1 MDGIIKWLEES
12 YMPVASRIGEQRH
25 LKAIRDGIVALI
37 PLLLIGSLFLI
48 LAFPPIPVLA
58 EMVKPYIG
66 SLTSVNNATMGLMG
80 LMAAFSVAYSL
91 ANSYKMD
98 PLANSLFSAAAFM
111 LATPFTKDGNI
122 TSAWMGSKGL
132 FVAMLSAIF
141 VVEIQRYMIRK
152 NLVFKLP
159 ESVPPA
165 VARSFTALLPG
176 FFSVAI
182 VWFINA
188 ILLSSQTNIQDVIY
202 TVLAAP
208 IVSMGGSLPA
218 FLLCIF
224 FAQLLWCVGIHGA
237 ALVSGIMSPVWLTLT
252 QQNAAAKAAGEVV
265 PNVVCNQLWDVY
277 ALIGGSG
284 ATFAL
289 CLMLLLLSKSKQLKI
304 IGKSAIGPSFFNIN
318 EPILFGMPIVMNPV
332 LMVPFIFAPMI
343 SATIAYFAID
353 AGLVEKLFAIAPW
366 TTPPIINAFLD
377 TGDIK
382 ATLLQLGCF
391 FVTGVIYYPFF
402 KMWDK
407 AKVKEEKL
415 SEVDA
420 TQTKIT
426 PSQGFH
432 A

>member
-12 YMPVASRIGEQRH
+12 YMPIASRIGEQRH

-58 EMVKPYIG
+58 EMVKPYVG
-66 SLTSVNNATMGLMG
+66 NLCSVNNATMGLMG

-98 PLANSLFSAAAFM
+98 PLANSLFSVAAFM

-122 TSAWMGSKGL
+122 ASAWMGSKGL

-152 NLVFKLP
+152 NMVFKLP
-159 ESVPPA
+159 EGVPPA

-176 FFSVAI
+176 FSSIAI

-188 ILLSSQTNIQDVIY
+188 ILLTSQTNIQDVIY
-202 TVLAAP
+202 KILAAP
-208 IVSMGGSLPA
+208 ILSMGGSLPA
-218 FLLCIF
+218 FLLCIL

-237 ALVSGIMSPVWLTLT
+237 ALVQGIMSPVWFALAE
-252 QQNAAAKAAGEVV
+252 QNAAAKAAGEAL
-265 PNVVCNQLWDVY
+265 PNIVCNQLWDVY

-284 ATFAL
+284 ATLAL
-289 CLMLLLLSKSKQLKI
+289 AFMLLTVSKSRQLKVL
-304 IGKSAIGPSFFNIN
+304 GKSAIIPSLFNIN

-332 LMVPFIFAPMI
+332 IMIPFIFTPLI
-343 SATIAYFAID
+343 TATVAYFVMD
-353 AGLVEKLFAIAPW
+353 AGLVDKMFAIAPW
-366 TTPPIINAFLD
+366 TTPTLINSFLD

-382 ATLLQLGCF
+382 AVILQVGCF
-391 FVTGVIYYPFF
+391 AISAVMYYPFF

-407 AKVKEEKL
+407 AKAKEENIIT
-415 SEVDA
+415 EE
-420 TQTKIT
+420 TKIT

-432 A
+432 V

>member
-12 YMPVASRIGEQRH
+12 YAPVASRIGEQRH

-48 LAFPPIPVLA
+48 IAFPPVQVLA
-58 EMVKPYIG
+58 DMVKPYVG
-66 SLTSVNNATMGLMG
+66 NLCSVNNATMGLMG

-98 PLANSLFSAAAFM
+98 PLANSLFSVAAFM

-132 FVAMLSAIF
+132 FVAMISAIA
-141 VVEIQRYMIRK
+141 VVEIQRFMIRK
-152 NLVFKLP
+152 NLVFKMP
-159 ESVPPA
+159 EGVPPA

-176 FFSVAI
+176 FFSLAI
-182 VWFINA
+182 VWFINS
-188 ILLSSQTNIQDVIY
+188 LLLTSNSNIQDLIY
-202 TVLAAP
+202 QVLAAP
-208 IVSMGGSLPA
+208 ILSLGGTLPA

-237 ALVSGIMSPVWLTLT
+237 ALVQGVMSPVWLGLA
-252 QQNAAAKAAGEVV
+252 QQNAAAKAAGEAI
-265 PNVVCNQLWDVY
+265 PNIVCNQLWDLY
-277 ALIGGSG
+277 ATIGGSG

-289 CLMLLLLSKSKQLKI
+289 CLMLLMLSKSKQLKVL
-304 IGKSAIGPSFFNIN
+304 GKSAIGPSFFNIN

-332 LMVPFIFAPMI
+332 LMIPFIFAPI
-343 SATIAYFAID
+343 VSVTIAYFAID
-353 AGLVEKLFAIAPW
+353 AGLVDKIFAIAPW
-366 TTPPIINAFLD
+366 TTPPIVNALLD

-382 ATLLQLGCF
+382 AALLQLFCF
-391 FVTGVIYYPFF
+391 FVTGVMYYPFF
-402 KMWDK
+402 RMWDK
-407 AKVKEEKL
+407 AKAKEEKIVT
-415 SEVDA
+415 EE
-420 TQTKIT
+420 TKTT

>member
-58 EMVKPYIG
+58 EMVKPYVG
-66 SLTSVNNATMGLMG
+66 NLCSVNNATMGLMG

-98 PLANSLFSAAAFM
+98 PLANSLFSVAAFM

-141 VVEIQRYMIRK
+141 VVEIQRYMIQK
-152 NLVFKLP
+152 KLVFKLP
-159 ESVPPA
+159 DGVPPA

-182 VWFINA
+182 VWLINA
-188 ILLSSQTNIQDVIY
+188 ILLTSQTNIQDVIY
-202 TVLAAP
+202 KILAAP
-208 IVSMGGSLPA
+208 ILSMGGSLPA
-218 FLLCIF
+218 FLLCIL

-237 ALVSGIMSPVWLTLT
+237 ALVQGIMSPVWFALAE
-252 QQNAAAKAAGEVV
+252 QNAAAKAAGEAL
-265 PNVVCNQLWDVY
+265 PNIVCNQLWDVY

-284 ATFAL
+284 ATLAL
-289 CLMLLLLSKSKQLKI
+289 AFMLLLASKSRQLKVL
-304 IGKSAIGPSFFNIN
+304 GKSAIIPSLFNIN

-332 LMVPFIFAPMI
+332 IMIPFIFTPLVT
-343 SATIAYFAID
+343 ATVAYFVMD
-353 AGLVEKLFAIAPW
+353 AGLVDKMFAIAPW
-366 TTPPIINAFLD
+366 TTPAIINAFLD

-382 ATLLQLGCF
+382 AAFLQVGCF
-391 FVTGVIYYPFF
+391 AISAAMYYPFF
-402 KMWDK
+402 RMWDK
-407 AKVKEEKL
+407 AKAKEENIVT
-415 SEVDA
+415 EE
-420 TQTKIT
+420 TKT
-426 PSQGFH
+426 TSSQGFR